1 VTDLTEPDATQP
13 GAGAPPPSPATAGS
27 DHRHLGWALALIC
40 TAQLMVVLDATIANI
55 ALPYIQKD
63 LDFSAHALP
72 WIITAYA
79 LTFGGLLLLGGKV
92 GDMFGRRRAFVIGL
106 TIFAVASLVGGF
118 AQNEAMLLGS
128 RAAQGLGAAFASPNA
143 LALINTTFDPGPKR
157 SRAFAV
163 YAMMSGVGAAVGLLL
178 GGWLTGSN
186 PSLFGTDIEGWRLT
200 FLINVPIGAAAA
212 IGALAVLAESDRHPG
227 KLDVPGT
234 FTATTGLLSLVYGI
248 TRAGDRSYGWG
259 DQWTVTALVVGGVLL
274 AAFVLIEMRVAQP
287 MLPGRILANRD
298 RAAAYVVMMLAPAAM
313 FTMFFF
319 LTLVIQNV
327 MGESPMRTGLMFLPF
342 SVVMVVWA
350 VVVSRLV
357 QKVNPGILA
366 GVGGLVAATAVFGMS
381 RMPYDEALAGGVGV
395 DISYA
400 TDVLPWIMLMPVG
413 MGLMF
418 ISNTMSVLHRVSP
431 ADGGIASGVLNTMQQ
446 VGGALGLATLA
457 TIAFNASDDKVSQ
470 LCRGLAAQGACAEG
484 PTKDVLGVGFVHGAT
499 TGFLWCAV
507 MLAVAGVISLA
518 FNRIRHQDLGSHQDA
533 APAPA
538 APAH

>member
-1 VTDLTEPDATQP
+1 VTELSDTETAADPAPRAP
-13 GAGAPPPSPATAGS
+13 GA
-27 DHRHLGWALALIC
+27 HRHLGWALAIIC

-55 ALPYIQKD
+55 ALPYIQAD
-63 LDFSAHALP
+63 LDVSAHALP
-72 WIITAYA
+72 WVITAYA
-79 LTFGGLLLLGGKV
+79 LTFGGFLLLGGKV
-92 GDMFGRRRAFVIGL
+92 GDMVGRRRAFVVGL
-106 TIFAVASLVGGF
+106 TIFAVASLIGGF

-128 RAAQGLGAAFASPNA
+128 RALQGLGAAFASPNA
-143 LALINTTFDPGPKR
+143 LALINTTFEPGPKR

-186 PSLFGTDIEGWRLT
+186 PTLFGVDIEGWRMT

-212 IGALAVLAESDRHPG
+212 IGAMAVLTESDRHPG
-227 KLDVPGT
+227 RLDVPGT
-234 FTATTGLLSLVYGI
+234 FTATAGLLSLVYGI
-248 TRAGDRSYGWG
+248 TRAGDRSYGW
-259 DQWTVTALVVGGVLL
+259 DDRWTVTALVAGGLLL
-274 AAFVLIEMRVAQP
+274 AAFVLIETRVAQP

-298 RAAAYVVMMLAPAAM
+298 RATAYVVMMLAPAAM

-342 SVVMVVWA
+342 SLVMVAWA

-366 GVGGLVAATAVFGMS
+366 GIGGLIAATAVFGMS
-381 RMPYDEALAGGVGV
+381 RMPYDDVLAGGVGV
-395 DISYA
+395 DLSYA
-400 TDVLPWIMLMPVG
+400 RHVLPWIVLMPVG

-418 ISNTMSVLHRVSP
+418 IANTMSVLHRISP

-457 TIAFNASDDKVSQ
+457 TIAFNVGDDKAVE
-470 LCRGLAAQGACAEG
+470 LCRGLSAQGAPAACEPGSTVA
-484 PTKDVLGVGFVHGAT
+484 GVAFLHGAT
-499 TGFLWCAV
+499 TGFFWCAV
-507 MLAVAGVISLA
+507 MLAVAGVLSLL
-518 FNRIRHQDLGSHQDA
+518 FNRIRHQDLGTGNAAPTA
-533 APAPA
+533 APA
-538 APAH
+538 AH

>member
-1 VTDLTEPDATQP
+1 MTDLSETEPAAEAAP
-13 GAGAPPPSPATAGS
+13 SGA
-27 DHRHLGWALALIC
+27 HRHLGWALTIIC

-55 ALPYIQKD
+55 ALPYIQAD

-79 LTFGGLLLLGGKV
+79 LTFGGFLLLGGKV
-92 GDMFGRRRAFVIGL
+92 GDMLGRRKAFVFGL
-106 TIFAVASLVGGF
+106 TVFAIASLIGGF

-128 RAAQGLGAAFASPNA
+128 RALQGLGAAFASPNA
-143 LALINTTFDPGPKR
+143 LALINTTFEPGPKR

-186 PSLFGTDIEGWRLT
+186 PSLFGVDVEGWRLT

-212 IGALAVLAESDRHPG
+212 LGALAVLTESDKHAG
-227 KLDVPGT
+227 KLDIPGT
-234 FTATTGLLSLVYGI
+234 FTATTGLLALVYGI

-259 DQWTVTALVVGGVLL
+259 DQWTVTALVVGAALL
-274 AAFVLIEMRVAQP
+274 AAFVLVETRVAQP

-298 RAAAYVVMMLAPAAM
+298 RAAAYSVMMLAPAAM

-342 SVVMVVWA
+342 SVVMVLWA
-350 VVVSRLV
+350 GFVSRLV

-366 GVGGLVAATAVFGMS
+366 GIGGLVAAVAVFGMS
-381 RMPYDEALAGGVGV
+381 RMPYDDALAGGIGV

-400 TDVLPWIMLMPVG
+400 TDILPFIMLMPIG

-418 ISNTMSVLHRVSP
+418 IPNTMSVLHRVSP

-457 TIAFNASDDKVSQ
+457 TIAFNANDDKIGQ
-470 LCRGLAAQGACAEG
+470 LCRGLASQGACADG
-484 PTKDVLGVGFVHGAT
+484 PSREVLGVGFVHGAT
-499 TGFLWCAV
+499 EGFLWCSA
-507 MLAVAGVISLA
+507 MLALAGVISLV
-518 FNRIRHQDLGSHQDA
+518 FNRIRHQDLGTGNA

-538 APAH
+538 AASH

>member
-1 VTDLTEPDATQP
+1 MTDLTETDQQ
-13 GAGAPPPSPATAGS
+13 PPSPTTAGS
-27 DHRHLGWALALIC
+27 DHKHLGWALAIIC

-55 ALPYIQKD
+55 ALPYIQAD

-79 LTFGGLLLLGGKV
+79 LTFGGFLLLGGKV
-92 GDMFGRRRAFVIGL
+92 GDMVGRRKAFVFGL
-106 TIFAVASLVGGF
+106 TVFAVASLIGGF

-128 RAAQGLGAAFASPNA
+128 RALQGLGAAFASPNA
-143 LALINTTFDPGPKR
+143 LALINTTFEPGPKR
-157 SRAFAV
+157 GRAFAV

-178 GGWLTGSN
+178 GGWLTGSH
-186 PSLFGTDIEGWRLT
+186 PSLFGVDVEGWRMT

-212 IGALAVLAESDRHPG
+212 LGALAVLSESERHAG
-227 KLDVPGT
+227 KLDIPGT
-234 FTATTGLLSLVYGI
+234 FTATAGLLSLVYGI

-259 DQWTVTALVVGGVLL
+259 DQWTVTALVVGAVLV
-274 AAFVLIEMRVAQP
+274 AAFVVVETRVAQP
-287 MLPGRILANRD
+287 MLPGRILASRD
-298 RAAAYVVMMLAPAAM
+298 RAAAYAVMMLAPAAM

-327 MGESPMRTGLMFLPF
+327 MGETPMRTGLMFLPF
-342 SVVMVVWA
+342 SIVMVVWA
-350 VVVSRLV
+350 GIVSRLV

-366 GVGGLVAATAVFGMS
+366 GIGGLIAGCAVFGMS
-381 RMPYDEALAGGVGV
+381 RMPYDDALAGGVGV

-400 TDVLPWIMLMPVG
+400 RNILPFIMLMPVG

-418 ISNTMSVLHRVSP
+418 IANTMSVLHRVSP

-470 LCRGLAAQGACAEG
+470 LCRGLASQGACAQG
-484 PTKDVLGVGFVHGAT
+484 PSKEVLGVGFVHGAT
-499 TGFLWCAV
+499 TGFFWCSM
-507 MLAVAGVISLA
+507 MLVAAGVISIV
-518 FNRIRHQDLGSHQDA
+518 FNRIKHQDLGTGGGPGA
-533 APAPA
+533 APA
-538 APAH
+538 AH